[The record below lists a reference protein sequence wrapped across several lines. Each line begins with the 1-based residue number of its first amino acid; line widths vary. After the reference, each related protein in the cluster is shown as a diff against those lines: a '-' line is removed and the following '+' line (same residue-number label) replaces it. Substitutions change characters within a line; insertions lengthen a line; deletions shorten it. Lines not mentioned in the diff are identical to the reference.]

1 MTSRPLS
8 LPRWLAPPPR
18 IFVAFRSVSP
28 IPPQYAYTL
37 LRSYYFSSTISSKV
51 LWKSSERTI
60 AHIAFRGKTTAWSGV
75 RPSERPAGLGLFFF
89 NVFSFDR
96 SLSRCG
102 AQTSFFLH
110 TNSLVNSSHVGDA
123 FKRMVAWDFAVFQKV
138 KLGSIFSK
146 VPTVEDPLWTA
157 GVLIV
162 SRSEFFMFNPIVQGR
177 YLFSCCV
184 VL

>member
-37 LRSYYFSSTISSKV
+37 LRSYISRRRFHQKCCEKALRGRSPISPSEARPLPEAGFAPVRGLQASACFSSTF
-51 LWKSSERTI
+51 
-60 AHIAFRGKTTAWSGV
+60 H
-75 RPSERPAGLGLFFF
+75 
-89 NVFSFDR
+89 SFDR

-110 TNSLVNSSHVGDA
+110 TNSLINSSHVGDA